1 MGAHRVCGIY
11 INAWYIMKNITFY
24 ENKYENNHMVLAVL
38 LLCKGVWNV
47 GLAIVDLLGFVH
59 EKMIK
64 RYPLAM
70 ILIIIFVAVMWSM
83 IEIGKARAERDMSNK
98 KLYEVELRLHE
109 YETSCKIE

>member
-24 ENKYENNHMVLAVL
+24 ENKYENNHIVLAVL

-47 GLAIVDLLGFVH
+47 GLAIVDLLDFVH

-83 IEIGKARAERDMSNK
+83 IEIGKARAERDKLSHELYVMKQKTEQFESIKNK
-98 KLYEVELRLHE
+98 
-109 YETSCKIE
+109 